1 MIDNI
6 RRAKLSN
13 FMNDES
19 VENLK
24 MLKREVRLQAK
35 ESYKRDSLLG
45 NNLDYMKIAVTSVG
59 R

>member
-1 MIDNI
+1 
-6 RRAKLSN
+6 
-13 FMNDES
+13 MNDES

-24 MLKREVRLQAK
+24 MLKREIRLQAK